1 MASLRVASQDNSAVA
16 TVADQA
22 VAEANSA
29 TQLAQVDN
37 QAATSAVAGQATA
50 PAAAQIHAAMGSALA
65 DVAAPSD
72 TAANPMLTV
81 EGVWKSFG
89 SVPVLEDISFSVPR
103 ASTLVLLGPSGC
115 GKTTLLRVIAGLER
129 PDKGQVWRGEELLTG
144 GSTYVDV
151 RHRRIGMV
159 FQDLALFPHMSVFK
173 NVAYG
178 LPHGQRRNREI
189 VEEAIALVNLEGLEH
204 RRPHQLSGGQQQRVA
219 LARALVPRPEV
230 ILFDEPFASLDTSL
244 RIEVRSEVH
253 ELLHA
258 LGTTAVFV
266 THDQEEAF
274 VIGEEVVVMKDRR
287 IVQHDRPSVLYRQPV
302 SPWVGLF
309 VGHANMLPA
318 TIQGT
323 TASTCIGD
331 IELLEKV
338 DAAGG
343 AGAGGAASAAG
354 TAAGKAAGKL
364 VNVLVRPEHLQL
376 VDGSA
381 GKVELVEYHGHD
393 TMYAV
398 RLAKDGT
405 MMKVLAPGSY
415 PQLDHGAE
423 VDLHY
428 IGPPVT
434 AFPAEES

>member
-1 MASLRVASQDNSAVA
+1 MRVDSQDNSAVA

-22 VAEANSA
+22 VAEANGVA
-29 TQLAQVDN
+29 QLDRV
-37 QAATSAVAGQATA
+37 AAA
-50 PAAAQIHAAMGSALA
+50 PAVQTH
-65 DVAAPSD
+65 
-72 TAANPMLTV
+72 AANPMLTV

-89 SVPVLEDISFSVPR
+89 SVPVLEDISFSVPK

-144 GSTYVDV
+144 ESTYVDV

-178 LPHGQRRNREI
+178 LPHGKRRDREI
-189 VEEAIALVNLEGLEH
+189 VEEAIELVNLEGLEH

-274 VIGEEVVVMKDRR
+274 VIGEEVVVMKDKR

-318 TIQGT
+318 TVQGT
-323 TASTCIGD
+323 TASTCLGD
-331 IELLEKV
+331 IELLDAADADGAAV
-338 DAAGG
+338 AAAADAVGADAAGKY
-343 AGAGGAASAAG
+343 
-354 TAAGKAAGKL
+354 AAGKS

-405 MMKVLAPGSY
+405 MMKVLVPGSY

>member
-1 MASLRVASQDNSAVA
+1 MA
-16 TVADQA
+16 TVADRVVVAQA
-22 VAEANSA
+22 
-29 TQLAQVDN
+29 D
-37 QAATSAVAGQATA
+37 AA
-50 PAAAQIHAAMGSALA
+50 IGSALA

-72 TAANPMLTV
+72 IAVNPMLTV

-89 SVPVLEDISFSVPR
+89 SVPVLEDISFSVPK

-129 PDKGQVWRGEELLTG
+129 PDRGQVWRGEELLSG
-144 GSTYVDV
+144 EGTYVDV

-159 FQDLALFPHMSVFK
+159 FQDLALFPHMTVFK

-178 LPHGQRRNREI
+178 LSPSQRRNREI
-189 VEEAIALVNLEGLEH
+189 REKEVSEAIALVNLEGLEH

-287 IVQHDRPSVLYRQPV
+287 IVQHDRPAVLYRQPV

-318 TIQGT
+318 TVQGT
-323 TASTCIGD
+323 AASTSIGD
-331 IELLEKV
+331 IELLERE
-338 DAAGG
+338 DAAG
-343 AGAGGAASAAG
+343 AAAS
-354 TAAGKAAGKL
+354 AAGKL

-398 RLAKDGT
+398 KLAKDGT

>member
-1 MASLRVASQDNSAVA
+1 MRVDSQDNSAVA

-22 VAEANSA
+22 VAEANGVA
-29 TQLAQVDN
+29 QLDRV
-37 QAATSAVAGQATA
+37 AAA
-50 PAAAQIHAAMGSALA
+50 PAVQTH
-65 DVAAPSD
+65 
-72 TAANPMLTV
+72 AANPMLTV

-89 SVPVLEDISFSVPR
+89 SVPVLEDISFSVPK

-144 GSTYVDV
+144 ESTYVDV

-178 LPHGQRRNREI
+178 LPHGKRRDRGI
-189 VEEAIALVNLEGLEH
+189 VEEAIELVNLEGLEH

-274 VIGEEVVVMKDRR
+274 VIGEEVVVMKDKR

-323 TASTCIGD
+323 TASTCLGD
-331 IELLEKV
+331 IELLDAA
-338 DAAGG
+338 DAAGAAVTAAADAVG
-343 AGAGGAASAAG
+343 AD
-354 TAAGKAAGKL
+354 AAGKYAAGKS

-405 MMKVLAPGSY
+405 MMKVLVPGSY

>member
-1 MASLRVASQDNSAVA
+1 MA
-16 TVADQA
+16 TVADRVVVAQA
-22 VAEANSA
+22 
-29 TQLAQVDN
+29 D
-37 QAATSAVAGQATA
+37 AA
-50 PAAAQIHAAMGSALA
+50 IGSALA

-72 TAANPMLTV
+72 IAVNPMLTV

-89 SVPVLEDISFSVPR
+89 SVPVLEDISFSVPK

-129 PDKGQVWRGEELLTG
+129 PDRGQVWRGEELLSG
-144 GSTYVDV
+144 EGTYVDV

-159 FQDLALFPHMSVFK
+159 FQDLALFPHMTVLK

-178 LPHGQRRNREI
+178 LSPSQRRNREI
-189 VEEAIALVNLEGLEH
+189 REKEVSEAISLVNLEGLEH

-287 IVQHDRPSVLYRQPV
+287 IVQHDRPAVLYRQPV

-318 TIQGT
+318 TVQGT

-331 IELLEKV
+331 IELLERE
-338 DAAGG
+338 DAVGV
-343 AGAGGAASAAG
+343 AAS
-354 TAAGKAAGKL
+354 AAGKL

-398 RLAKDGT
+398 KLAKDGT

>member
-1 MASLRVASQDNSAVA
+1 MASLRVDSQDNSAVA

-22 VAEANSA
+22 VAEANGVA
-29 TQLAQVDN
+29 QLDRV
-37 QAATSAVAGQATA
+37 AAA
-50 PAAAQIHAAMGSALA
+50 PAVQTH
-65 DVAAPSD
+65 
-72 TAANPMLTV
+72 AANPMLTV

-89 SVPVLEDISFSVPR
+89 SVPVLEDISFSVPK

-144 GSTYVDV
+144 EGTYVDV

-189 VEEAIALVNLEGLEH
+189 VEEAIDLVNLEGLEH

-274 VIGEEVVVMKDRR
+274 VIGEEVVVMKDKR

-318 TIQGT
+318 TVQGT
-323 TASTCIGD
+323 TASTCLGD
-331 IELLEKV
+331 IELL
-338 DAAGG
+338 DAADAVG
-343 AGAGGAASAAG
+343 AGAAG
-354 TAAGKAAGKL
+354 KYAAGKS

-405 MMKVLAPGSY
+405 MMKVLVPGSY

>member
-1 MASLRVASQDNSAVA
+1 M
-16 TVADQA
+16 
-22 VAEANSA
+22 
-29 TQLAQVDN
+29 
-37 QAATSAVAGQATA
+37 
-50 PAAAQIHAAMGSALA
+50 
-65 DVAAPSD
+65 
-72 TAANPMLTV
+72 
-81 EGVWKSFG
+81 
-89 SVPVLEDISFSVPR
+89 PVLEDITFSVPR
-103 ASTLVLLGPSGC
+103 AATLVLLGPSGC
-115 GKTTLLRVIAGLER
+115 GKTTLLRLIAGLER
-129 PDKGQVWRGEELLTG
+129 PDKGEIWRGEELLTG
-144 GSTYVDV
+144 GGTYVDV

-178 LPHGQRRNREI
+178 LRSGHRRNREI

-204 RRPHQLSGGQQQRVA
+204 RRPHRLSGGQQQRVA

-253 ELLHA
+253 ELLHT

-274 VIGEEVVVMKDRR
+274 VIGEEVVVMKDRQ
-287 IVQHDRPSVLYRQPV
+287 IVQHDRPSVLYRQPA

-318 TIQGT
+318 TVQGT

-331 IELLEKV
+331 IELLESSNV
-338 DAAGG
+338 
-343 AGAGGAASAAG
+343 STTNG
-354 TAAGKAAGKL
+354 TLGNVEDSSDSSYNSNSSYSSSSS

-376 VDGSA
+376 FDGKEA
-381 GKVELVEYHGHD
+381 KVELVEYHGHD

-398 RLAKDGT
+398 KLTDNQK
-405 MMKVLAPGSY
+405 MLKVLVPGSS
-415 PQLDHGAE
+415 PQFDHGAE
-423 VDLHY
+423 VALAY
-428 IGPPVT
+428 VGPPTT
-434 AFPAEES
+434 AFPAEGG

>member
-1 MASLRVASQDNSAVA
+1 MKVDSQDNSAVA

-22 VAEANSA
+22 VAEANGVAQLDRVDSPASA
-29 TQLAQVDN
+29 P
-37 QAATSAVAGQATA
+37 VART
-50 PAAAQIHAAMGSALA
+50 H
-65 DVAAPSD
+65 
-72 TAANPMLTV
+72 AANPMLTV

-89 SVPVLEDISFSVPR
+89 SVPVLEDISFSVPK

-144 GSTYVDV
+144 EGTYVDV

-189 VEEAIALVNLEGLEH
+189 VEEAIDLVNLEGLEH

-274 VIGEEVVVMKDRR
+274 VIGEEVVVMKDKR

-318 TIQGT
+318 TVQGT
-323 TASTCIGD
+323 TASTCLGD
-331 IELLEKV
+331 IELL
-338 DAAGG
+338 DAAG
-343 AGAGGAASAAG
+343 AVG
-354 TAAGKAAGKL
+354 TGAAGKYAAGKS

-405 MMKVLAPGSY
+405 MMKVLVPGSY

>member
-1 MASLRVASQDNSAVA
+1 MASLKVASQDNSAVA

-22 VAEANSA
+22 VAEANGVA
-29 TQLAQVDN
+29 QLDQDAAI
-37 QAATSAVAGQATA
+37 AATAQTRTA
-50 PAAAQIHAAMGSALA
+50 IGSAHA
-65 DVAAPSD
+65 DVVASPD
-72 TAANPMLTV
+72 TAVNPMLTV

-129 PDKGQVWRGEELLTG
+129 PDKGKVWRGEELLTG
-144 GSTYVDV
+144 ESTYVDV

-189 VEEAIALVNLEGLEH
+189 VEEAIALVNLEGLEY

-331 IELLEKV
+331 IELLERE
-338 DAAGG
+338 DAAD
-343 AGAGGAASAAG
+343 ASA
-354 TAAGKAAGKL
+354 AAGKL

-405 MMKVLAPGSY
+405 MMKVLVPGSY

-423 VDLHY
+423 VDMHY

-434 AFPAEES
+434 AFPAEEN

>member
-1 MASLRVASQDNSAVA
+1 MASLRVDSQDNSAVA

-22 VAEANSA
+22 VAEANGVA
-29 TQLAQVDN
+29 QLDRV
-37 QAATSAVAGQATA
+37 AAA
-50 PAAAQIHAAMGSALA
+50 PAVQTH
-65 DVAAPSD
+65 
-72 TAANPMLTV
+72 AANPMLTV

-89 SVPVLEDISFSVPR
+89 SVPVLEDISFSVPK

-144 GSTYVDV
+144 EGTYVDV

-189 VEEAIALVNLEGLEH
+189 VEEAIDLVNLEGLEH

-274 VIGEEVVVMKDRR
+274 VIGEEVVVMKDKR

-323 TASTCIGD
+323 TASTCLGD
-331 IELLEKV
+331 IELL
-338 DAAGG
+338 DAADAVG
-343 AGAGGAASAAG
+343 AGAAG
-354 TAAGKAAGKL
+354 KYAAGKS

-405 MMKVLAPGSY
+405 MMKVLVPGSY

>member
-1 MASLRVASQDNSAVA
+1 MKVDSQDNSAVA

-22 VAEANSA
+22 VAEANGVA
-29 TQLAQVDN
+29 QLDRV
-37 QAATSAVAGQATA
+37 AAA
-50 PAAAQIHAAMGSALA
+50 PAVQTHAANS
-65 DVAAPSD
+65 
-72 TAANPMLTV
+72 MLTV

-89 SVPVLEDISFSVPR
+89 SVPVLEDISFSVPK

-144 GSTYVDV
+144 ESTYVDV

-178 LPHGQRRNREI
+178 LPHGKRRDREI
-189 VEEAIALVNLEGLEH
+189 VEEAIDLVNLEGLEH

-274 VIGEEVVVMKDRR
+274 VIGEEVVVMKDKR

-323 TASTCIGD
+323 TASTCLGD
-331 IELLEKV
+331 IELLDAADADGAAV
-338 DAAGG
+338 AAAADAVGADAAGKY
-343 AGAGGAASAAG
+343 
-354 TAAGKAAGKL
+354 AAGKS

-405 MMKVLAPGSY
+405 MMKVLVPGSY

>member
-1 MASLRVASQDNSAVA
+1 MASLKVASQDNSAVA
-16 TVADQA
+16 TSADQA
-22 VAEANSA
+22 VAEANGA
-29 TQLAQVDN
+29 VQLDQDAAHAAASQV
-37 QAATSAVAGQATA
+37 ATA
-50 PAAAQIHAAMGSALA
+50 QTHAAIGSALA

-129 PDKGQVWRGEELLTG
+129 PDRGQVWRGEELLTG

-274 VIGEEVVVMKDRR
+274 VIGEEVVVMKDKR
-287 IVQHDRPSVLYRQPV
+287 IVQHDRPSVLYRQPA

-309 VGHANMLPA
+309 VGHANMLSA
-318 TIQGT
+318 TVQGT

-331 IELLEKV
+331 IELLEQV
-338 DAAGG
+338 NS
-343 AGAGGAASAAG
+343 AGASGAASAAG
-354 TAAGKAAGKL
+354 TAGGKAAGKL

>member
-1 MASLRVASQDNSAVA
+1 MRVDSQDNSAVA

-22 VAEANSA
+22 VAEANGVA
-29 TQLAQVDN
+29 QLDRV
-37 QAATSAVAGQATA
+37 
-50 PAAAQIHAAMGSALA
+50 AAA
-65 DVAAPSD
+65 PPN

-89 SVPVLEDISFSVPR
+89 SVPVLEDISFSVPK

-144 GSTYVDV
+144 ESTYVDV

-178 LPHGQRRNREI
+178 LPHSQRRNREI
-189 VEEAIALVNLEGLEH
+189 VEEAIDLVNLEGLEH

-274 VIGEEVVVMKDRR
+274 VIGEEVVVMKDKR

-323 TASTCIGD
+323 TASTCLGD
-331 IELLEKV
+331 IELL
-338 DAAGG
+338 DAADAVG
-343 AGAGGAASAAG
+343 ASAAG
-354 TAAGKAAGKL
+354 KYAAGKS

-405 MMKVLAPGSY
+405 MMKVLVPGSY

>member
-1 MASLRVASQDNSAVA
+1 MASLRVDLQDNSAVA

-22 VAEANSA
+22 VAEANGVA
-29 TQLAQVDN
+29 QLE
-37 QAATSAVAGQATA
+37 QANSTASA
-50 PAAAQIHAAMGSALA
+50 PAAASQAAAQTHAANS
-65 DVAAPSD
+65 
-72 TAANPMLTV
+72 MLTV

-89 SVPVLEDISFSVPR
+89 AVPVLEDISFSVPK

-129 PDKGQVWRGEELLTG
+129 PDRGQVWRGEELLTG
-144 GSTYVDV
+144 ESTYVDV

-189 VEEAIALVNLEGLEH
+189 VEEAIELVNLEGLEH

-274 VIGEEVVVMKDRR
+274 VIGEEVVVMKDKR

-318 TIQGT
+318 TVQGT
-323 TASTCIGD
+323 TASTCLGD
-331 IELLEKV
+331 IELL
-338 DAAGG
+338 DAADAVAADAVG
-343 AGAGGAASAAG
+343 AGA
-354 TAAGKAAGKL
+354 AGKS

-405 MMKVLAPGSY
+405 MMKVLVPGSY

>member
-1 MASLRVASQDNSAVA
+1 
-16 TVADQA
+16 
-22 VAEANSA
+22 
-29 TQLAQVDN
+29 
-37 QAATSAVAGQATA
+37 
-50 PAAAQIHAAMGSALA
+50 
-65 DVAAPSD
+65 
-72 TAANPMLTV
+72 MLTV

-89 SVPVLEDISFSVPR
+89 SVPVLEDISFSVPK

-144 GSTYVDV
+144 EGTYVDV

-189 VEEAIALVNLEGLEH
+189 VEEAIELVNLEGLEH

-274 VIGEEVVVMKDRR
+274 VIGEEVVVMKDKR

-318 TIQGT
+318 TVQGT
-323 TASTCIGD
+323 TASTCLGD
-331 IELLEKV
+331 IELLDAAADAV
-338 DAAGG
+338 GADAAGKY
-343 AGAGGAASAAG
+343 
-354 TAAGKAAGKL
+354 AAGKS

-398 RLAKDGT
+398 KLAQDGT
-405 MMKVLAPGSY
+405 MMKVLVPGSY

>member
-1 MASLRVASQDNSAVA
+1 MASLKVDSQDNSAVA

-22 VAEANSA
+22 VAEANGVA
-29 TQLAQVDN
+29 QLDRV
-37 QAATSAVAGQATA
+37 AAA
-50 PAAAQIHAAMGSALA
+50 PAVQTHAANS
-65 DVAAPSD
+65 
-72 TAANPMLTV
+72 MLTV

-89 SVPVLEDISFSVPR
+89 SVPVLEDISFSVPK

-144 GSTYVDV
+144 ESTYVDV

-178 LPHGQRRNREI
+178 LPHGKRRDREI
-189 VEEAIALVNLEGLEH
+189 VEEAIDLVNLEGLEH

-274 VIGEEVVVMKDRR
+274 VIGEEVVVMKDKR

-318 TIQGT
+318 TVQGT
-323 TASTCIGD
+323 TASTCLGD
-331 IELLEKV
+331 IELL
-338 DAAGG
+338 DAADAVG
-343 AGAGGAASAAG
+343 AGAAG
-354 TAAGKAAGKL
+354 KYAAGKS

-398 RLAKDGT
+398 KLAQDGT
-405 MMKVLAPGSY
+405 MMKVLVPGSY